1 MTNDTTMS
9 SGLSGEPG
17 ASVSVRAPA
26 KLNLYLHITGKRE
39 DGYHEID
46 SLAIFTASGDTIA
59 IQPAPLGSGIQF
71 SSDGPFA
78 PNMGPD
84 NNNLVLQAA
93 RLLAHEA
100 GSAFRDVTIQ
110 LTKRLPVAAGIGGG
124 SSDAAATL
132 RALERFWDLGLSED
146 RLAELGLTLGADVP
160 MCLRREPVFAGGIGE
175 DLSDAPE
182 LPPLSLVL
190 ANPGVAVA
198 TPDVFKARTGGFSKP
213 ARFKGPIEDEA
224 ALAKLLKKRGND
236 LTDAA
241 ISIAPVIKD
250 VLKTIED
257 QPGCLLARM
266 SGSGSTCFGLFA
278 DSAQADSAR
287 KAIHATQPRWW
298 VDTMMAF

>member
-1 MTNDTTMS
+1 MANDTLMS

-26 KLNLYLHITGKRE
+26 KLNLYLHVMGKRE

-46 SLAIFTASGDTIA
+46 SLAIFTASGDTIS
-59 IQPAPLGSGIQF
+59 IQPAPLKSGISF

-78 PNMGPD
+78 SNMGPD

-93 RLLAHEA
+93 RLLADEA
-100 GSAFRDVTIQ
+100 GPAFRDVAIQ

-132 RALERFWDLGLSED
+132 RALDRFWGLGLSEE
-146 RLAELGLTLGADVP
+146 RLAELGLSLGADVP
-160 MCLRREPVFAGGIGE
+160 MCLRRQPVFVGGIGE

-190 ANPGVAVA
+190 VNPGVPVE
-198 TPDVFKARTGGFSKP
+198 TPTVFKARTGVFSKQ

-224 ALAKLLKKRGND
+224 ALAKLLKDRTND

-241 ISIAPVIKD
+241 ISIAPVIKN
-250 VLKTIED
+250 VLHAIDD

-266 SGSGSTCFGLFA
+266 SGSGATCYGIFT
-278 DSAQADSAR
+278 DSASADTAR
-287 KAIHATQPRWW
+287 KAIHTAQSQWW
-298 VDTMMAF
+298 VDSMMVF